1 MKKVKKFDIPMNQV
15 IDTGPSEIVEK
26 FLDVSEIEN
35 EKSHSLVRIDI
46 NMIEYPLFTKS
57 TSKKKNQIIRY
68 FFNRSKEAYI
78 QVNPTSGDY
87 IPGELEE
94 RVFIALLK
102 IMRDKRYHNTF
113 YTTISEILTS
123 MGIAQESFKGF
134 YGRISK
140 ALIRLS
146 QTSYTFKNSLYS
158 NKIKGIIEEQIN
170 TNIMNI
176 HMISLKQA
184 QESEKELFT
193 DRRIKEVI
201 KVSISE
207 HFYDNIIRK
216 GYLVYDSQLLLSMD
230 NPITRALYMLIN
242 KLRFNRM
249 YIKVLSINLIKRI
262 PLSENIQKIGRTIKV
277 IEKSCQELKK
287 MNLIAD
293 YTVIK
298 NSKWIESEFE
308 FYFNESHN
316 ELKQSYFYDDKNHFD
331 NLLITHTD
339 SGIDLPNDG
348 NKHFEAVK
356 AETVDR
362 IPTNEKLE
370 EILKILPSKAREL
383 KTLPKVIKDGIRQYG
398 FEHIKLVSEY
408 IKVQKVSNIRSYMI
422 QALSKGWAEDYILQK
437 KKNTTPK
444 VNNENSNQINLEI
457 EPLKNRENELKIEK
471 FLEKI
476 TIEEKEK
483 IEKEAYN
490 DYIRMCGV
498 EGKIQKMAFT
508 AGKDK
513 IIKDY
518 LEKNLNIYTA
528 EEDKNEKSTL
538 ESLTIDKVET
548 FNEINTTQTS
558 IDNYIQEIEII
569 DGKTNTAEE
578 AKKEKKNTLEINTA
592 DMAKNIEIKKIYKNM
607 SMFQLDI
614 LDILEGGNIKE
625 VNKIIRLLGIT
636 KFFEGELGNLHV
648 ILEYNE
654 NEESLIK
661 IKPLK

>member
-1 MKKVKKFDIPMNQV
+1 MKKLKKNDIPMNQI

-102 IMRDKRYHNTF
+102 IMRDKRYNSTF
-113 YTTISEILTS
+113 YTTVSEILTN

-140 ALIRLS
+140 ALVRLS

-176 HMISLKQA
+176 HTISFKQA
-184 QESEKELFT
+184 HGEEKELFT
-193 DRRIKEVI
+193 DRRIKEII

-277 IEKSCQELKK
+277 IEKSCKELKK
-287 MNLIAD
+287 MNLIEN
-293 YTVIK
+293 YNVIK

-308 FYFNESHN
+308 FFFNESHN
-316 ELKQSYFYDDKNHFD
+316 NLKQTYFYDDKNHFD

-339 SGIDLPNDG
+339 SGIDLSKDG
-348 NKHFEAVK
+348 NNHFEAVK
-356 AETVDR
+356 AETIDR
-362 IPTNEKLE
+362 IPTSEKLE
-370 EILKILPSKAREL
+370 IILNILPPKAKTL

-398 FEHIKLVSEY
+398 FEYLKSVAEY
-408 IKVQKVSNIRSYMI
+408 MKIQKVGNIRSYMI
-422 QALSKGWAEDYILQK
+422 QALAKGWADEYIEN
-437 KKNTTPK
+437 KKNTTQK
-444 VNNENSNQINLEI
+444 A
-457 EPLKNRENELKIEK
+457 KIEN
-471 FLEKI
+471 LV
-476 TIEEKEK
+476 IEEVKVDENIKFINDKYNSMTVEELRDLEEK
-483 IEKEAYN
+483 AYI
-490 DYIRMCGV
+490 DYISKCGI
-498 EGKIQKMAFT
+498 EGKIQKMAFN
-508 AGKDK
+508 AAKEK
-513 IIKDY
+513 LMKDY
-518 LEKNLNIYTA
+518 LLKEYINTT
-528 EEDKNEKSTL
+528 EEDKNK
-538 ESLTIDKVET
+538 
-548 FNEINTTQTS
+548 NEIFNKE
-558 IDNYIQEIEII
+558 NIETII
-569 DGKTNTAEE
+569 PLD
-578 AKKEKKNTLEINTA
+578 KNTIEVAKNEKQNADICLENINTSEK
-592 DMAKNIEIKKIYKNM
+592 DKNENIIIKKVYKNM
-607 SMFQLDI
+607 SMYQLDI
-614 LDILEGGNIKE
+614 LDLLEGENIKE
-625 VNKIIRLLGIT
+625 VNKIIRLLSIT
-636 KFFEGELGNLHV
+636 KFFEGELGNLHIV
-648 ILEYNE
+648 LEYNE
-654 NEESLIK
+654 GEESLIK
-661 IKPLK
+661 IRK

>member
-1 MKKVKKFDIPMNQV
+1 MKKLKKSDIPMNQI

-26 FLDVSEIEN
+26 FLDVSEIES
-35 EKSHSLVRIDI
+35 EKNNSLVRIDI

-94 RVFIALLK
+94 RVFISLLK
-102 IMRDKRYHNTF
+102 IMRDKRYNNTF
-113 YTTISEILTS
+113 YTTISEILTN

-140 ALIRLS
+140 ALVRLS

-184 QESEKELFT
+184 KEVEKELFT
-193 DRRIKEVI
+193 DRRIKEII

-277 IEKSCQELKK
+277 IEKSCEDLKK
-287 MNLIAD
+287 MNLIED
-293 YTVIK
+293 YNIIK

-308 FYFNESHN
+308 FFFNESHN
-316 ELKQSYFYDDKNHFD
+316 ALKQSYFYDDKNHFD

-339 SGIDLPNDG
+339 SGIDLSRDG
-348 NKHFEAVK
+348 NEQFEAVK
-356 AETVDR
+356 AETIDR

-370 EILKILPSKAREL
+370 EILKILPQKAREL

-398 FEHIKLVSEY
+398 FEYVKSVAEY
-408 IKVQKVSNIRSYMI
+408 MKVQKVGNIRSYMI
-422 QALSKGWAEDYILQK
+422 QALAKGWADDYILNRK
-437 KKNTTPK
+437 KKNTTEEAK
-444 VNNENSNQINLEI
+444 VENLTIAGLDLFE
-457 EPLKNRENELKIEK
+457 EKRKELKIY
-471 FLEKI
+471 FDSLDSI
-476 TIEEKEK
+476 SKEN
-483 IEKEAYN
+483 IEKAAYGE
-490 DYIRMCGV
+490 YIKLCGG

-508 AGKDK
+508 VAKEK
-513 IIKDY
+513 LILDY
-518 LEKNLNIYTA
+518 LQNNIEKNTT
-528 EEDKNEKSTL
+528 EEAKNEI
-538 ESLTIDKVET
+538 E
-548 FNEINTTQTS
+548 
-558 IDNYIQEIEII
+558 EIEII
-569 DGKTNTAEE
+569 DTQQEVEFTIPEISEE
-578 AKKEKKNTLEINTA
+578 KINTA
-592 DMAKNIEIKKIYKNM
+592 QVDKKDVEYKKHYKNM

-614 LDILEGGNIKE
+614 LDILEGENIKE

-636 KFFEGELGNLHV
+636 KFFEGEIGDLHLT
-648 ILEYNE
+648 IEYNE
-654 NEESLIK
+654 NEESYIK
-661 IKPLK
+661 VISLKK

>member
-1 MKKVKKFDIPMNQV
+1 
-15 IDTGPSEIVEK
+15 
-26 FLDVSEIEN
+26 
-35 EKSHSLVRIDI
+35 
-46 NMIEYPLFTKS
+46 
-57 TSKKKNQIIRY
+57 
-68 FFNRSKEAYI
+68 
-78 QVNPTSGDY
+78 
-87 IPGELEE
+87 
-94 RVFIALLK
+94 
-102 IMRDKRYHNTF
+102 
-113 YTTISEILTS
+113 
-123 MGIAQESFKGF
+123 
-134 YGRISK
+134 
-140 ALIRLS
+140 
-146 QTSYTFKNSLYS
+146 
-158 NKIKGIIEEQIN
+158 
-170 TNIMNI
+170 
-176 HMISLKQA
+176 
-184 QESEKELFT
+184 
-193 DRRIKEVI
+193 
-201 KVSISE
+201 
-207 HFYDNIIRK
+207 
-216 GYLVYDSQLLLSMD
+216 
-230 NPITRALYMLIN
+230 
-242 KLRFNRM
+242 LRFNRM

-339 SGIDLPNDG
+339 SGVDLPNDG

-422 QALSKGWAEDYILQK
+422 QALSKGWAEDYIQQK
-437 KKNTTPK
+437 KKSTTPK
-444 VNNENSNQINLEI
+444 ANNENLKLENLEL
-457 EPLKNRENELKIEK
+457 EVPKSLENELEIEK
-471 FLEKI
+471 FLGRI
-476 TIEEKEK
+476 TLEEKEK
-483 IEKEAYN
+483 IEKEAYK
-490 DYIRMCGV
+490 DYIKMCGV

-508 AGKDK
+508 AAKDK
-513 IIKDY
+513 IVKDY
-518 LEKNLNIYTA
+518 LEKNLNKYTT
-528 EEDKNEKSTL
+528 EEAKKDKIPL
-538 ESLTIDKVET
+538 ETSIVDEIEISNK
-548 FNEINTTQTS
+548 INTTHTS
-558 IDNYIQEIEII
+558 INNYIQEIEII
-569 DGKTNTAEE
+569 EPKIDTIQV
-578 AKKEKKNTLEINTA
+578 AKKEIKDNLEINTA

-614 LDILEGGNIKE
+614 LDILEGENIKE

-654 NEESLIK
+654 DEESLIK